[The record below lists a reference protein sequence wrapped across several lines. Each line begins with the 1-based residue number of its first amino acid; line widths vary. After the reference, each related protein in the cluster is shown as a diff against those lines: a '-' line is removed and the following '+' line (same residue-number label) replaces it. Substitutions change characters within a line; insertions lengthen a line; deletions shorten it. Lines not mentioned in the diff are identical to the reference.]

1 MKKTKS
7 LIISAMIMV
16 FALAFTA
23 CGSKSSSVEGSW
35 SGNDNGYDVVFN
47 FEADGQGTMQLSGI
61 QLNITYSVDGD
72 KITINKSV
80 LGGTQTDEYTFKISN
95 KSKTLTLSNDSG
107 EIELKKGEYHDYNIY
122 LNATRYTVQPGHSLA
137 IVIATEDPVNCLIHK
152 TYSVAIDNAS
162 VKAEVPVTKAA
173 EDRTLTLK

>member
-47 FEADGQGTMQLSGI
+47 FEAFFQFNTCKCVGI

-107 EIELKKGEYHDYNIY
+107 EIELKKSE
-122 LNATRYTVQPGHSLA
+122 
-137 IVIATEDPVNCLIHK
+137 
-152 TYSVAIDNAS
+152 
-162 VKAEVPVTKAA
+162 
-173 EDRTLTLK
+173 

>member
-61 QLNITYSVDGD
+61 TYSVDGD

-107 EIELKKGEYHDYNIY
+107 EIELKKGE
-122 LNATRYTVQPGHSLA
+122 
-137 IVIATEDPVNCLIHK
+137 
-152 TYSVAIDNAS
+152 
-162 VKAEVPVTKAA
+162 
-173 EDRTLTLK
+173 

>member
-47 FEADGQGTMQLSGI
+47 FEADGQGTMLYAKELVNRFQAKSGA
-61 QLNITYSVDGD
+61 
-72 KITINKSV
+72 TICKDLKGLESGKPLCECPDCVRNAV
-80 LGGTQTDEYTFKISN
+80 MAL
-95 KSKTLTLSNDSG
+95 G
-107 EIELKKGEYHDYNIY
+107 EILEE
-122 LNATRYTVQPGHSLA
+122 Q
-137 IVIATEDPVNCLIHK
+137 
-152 TYSVAIDNAS
+152 
-162 VKAEVPVTKAA
+162 
-173 EDRTLTLK
+173 

>member
-1 MKKTKS
+1 MTDYKKMSVYQIYPKS
-7 LIISAMIMV
+7 FQDSNGDGIGDINGIISRLPYIAE
-16 FALAFTA
+16 L
-23 CGSKSSSVEGSW
+23 GVEYIWLTPIYISP
-35 SGNDNGYDVVFN
+35 GNDNGYDVVFN

-107 EIELKKGEYHDYNIY
+107 EIELKKGE
-122 LNATRYTVQPGHSLA
+122 
-137 IVIATEDPVNCLIHK
+137 
-152 TYSVAIDNAS
+152 
-162 VKAEVPVTKAA
+162 
-173 EDRTLTLK
+173 

>member
-47 FEADGQGTMQLSGI
+47 FEADGQGRDYRKRNVI
-61 QLNITYSVDGD
+61 YSCKRQKGR
-72 KITINKSV
+72 KQCCRRHYECTV
-80 LGGTQTDEYTFKISN
+80 LYGG
-95 KSKTLTLSNDSG
+95 
-107 EIELKKGEYHDYNIY
+107 
-122 LNATRYTVQPGHSLA
+122 R
-137 IVIATEDPVNCLIHK
+137 
-152 TYSVAIDNAS
+152 
-162 VKAEVPVTKAA
+162 
-173 EDRTLTLK
+173 